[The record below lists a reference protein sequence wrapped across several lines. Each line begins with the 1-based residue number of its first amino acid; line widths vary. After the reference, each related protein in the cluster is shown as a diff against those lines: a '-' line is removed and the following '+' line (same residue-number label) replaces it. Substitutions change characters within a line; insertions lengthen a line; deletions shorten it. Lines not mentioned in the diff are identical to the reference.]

1 MVTQV
6 ISGDQ
11 AAIRTNRRRHMRAE
25 RVHVTLSGLVAIS
38 THRFP
43 LPPSVQL
50 GLGATR
56 QPPRRDP
63 LGLHIQS
70 SEGQVL
76 FHFAAPDDGNAA
88 DAPEGTR
95 LPAAELR
102 HLQVGALRALL
113 QARAVTR
120 HVERMIHLPGPRQ
133 AEVDS
138 TWWCGE
144 VAAELSALADLLLI
158 VIPEHYAPAPEH
170 HEPGHE
176 PGEDALDGQE

>member
-1 MVTQV
+1 MSAEAVVTTM
-6 ISGDQ
+6 SG
-11 AAIRTNRRRHMRAE
+11 
-25 RVHVTLSGLVAIS
+25 RVTIF

-63 LGLHIQS
+63 LGMHIQS

-76 FHFAAPDDGNAA
+76 FHFAAPDDDTVA

-102 HLQVGALRALL
+102 HLQVRAVRALL

-120 HVERMIHLPGPRQ
+120 HVERMIHLLGPRQ
-133 AEVDS
+133 EVVDS

-144 VAAELSALADLLLI
+144 VAAELSALAEILLV
-158 VIPEHYAPAPEH
+158 VIPEHYAPAPEP
-170 HEPGHE
+170 HEPGQEDGHEDGQE
-176 PGEDALDGQE
+176 PGEDTVDGQ